1 MARLTMKL
9 RFMYSRCERK
19 SIGKISYYCPYM
31 RIAVNTRF
39 LLKGKLEGIGV
50 FTHESLQRITR
61 AHPEHEFIFIFDRP
75 YDASFIYS
83 SNITPVVIPPPAR
96 HPLLWYLWF
105 EWALP
110 MILRKYKPDVLL
122 SPDGYL
128 SLSSN
133 VPTLLVLHDLAF
145 EHFPEYVPGLVGKY
159 YRHYTPKYA
168 QHAKRIA
175 TVSNYTKLDVMQL
188 YGVPPT
194 KIDVVYNGIKDV
206 YQPLAAE
213 AQQAIRNQ
221 YTNGAPYFVYVGSI
235 HPRKNVDRLF
245 KAFDDYKAQTNSPD
259 KLVIIG
265 AKGWQYGD
273 IMATYNAMQY
283 KTDVIFLGHLEA
295 EQVAGLVASARAM
308 AYVSIFE
315 GFGIPIVEAF
325 ASGTPVITSNTSSM
339 PEVAGDAALLVDP
352 TNVGQ
357 ITTAMTQLY
366 QHPET
371 AEALRER
378 ASIQLQNFSWELT
391 AQKLWDSLMKTV

>member
-1 MARLTMKL
+1 
-9 RFMYSRCERK
+9 
-19 SIGKISYYCPYM
+19 M

>member
-1 MARLTMKL
+1 MLGAGVQ
-9 RFMYSRCERK
+9 
-19 SIGKISYYCPYM
+19 SIVKINYYCPYM

-110 MILRKYKPDVLL
+110 IVLRKHKPDVLL

-128 SLSSN
+128 PLSTQ

-145 EHFPEYVPGLVGKY
+145 EHYPEYVPGLVGKF

-168 QHAKRIA
+168 HHARRIA
-175 TVSNYTKLDVMQL
+175 TVSNYTKLDVTQL
-188 YGVPPT
+188 YGIAPN

-206 YQPLAAE
+206 YKPLDEA
-213 AQQAIRNQ
+213 AQQAVRER
-221 YTNGAPYFVYVGSI
+221 YTNAAPYLVYVGSI
-235 HPRKNVDRLF
+235 HPRKNIVRLF
-245 KAFDDYKAQTNSPD
+245 QAFDGYKTQTNCPD
-259 KLVIIG
+259 KLVVIG

-273 IMATYNAMQY
+273 IIATYNDMTH
-283 KTDVIFLGHLEA
+283 KDDVLFLGHLEA

-308 AYVSIFE
+308 MYVSIFE

-325 ASGTPVITSNTSSM
+325 ACGTPVITSNTSSM
-339 PEVAGDAALLVDP
+339 PEVAGDAALIVDP
-352 TNVGQ
+352 TSIEE
-357 ITTAMTQLY
+357 ITAAMVQLY

-371 AEALRER
+371 AEALQQR
-378 ASIQLQNFSWELT
+378 ASIQLQKFSWEQT

>member
-1 MARLTMKL
+1 MPAI
-9 RFMYSRCERK
+9 
-19 SIGKISYYCPYM
+19 IGKISYYCPYM

-75 YDASFIYS
+75 YHPSFIYS
-83 SNITPVVIPPPAR
+83 SNIIPVVIPPPAR

-110 MILRKYKPDVLL
+110 RVLRKYKPDVLL

-145 EHFPEYVPGLVGKY
+145 EHYPEYVPGLVGKY
-159 YRHYTPKYA
+159 YKHYTPKFA
-168 QHAKRIA
+168 QYAKRIA
-175 TVSNYTKLDVMQL
+175 TVSEYTKRDVMQL
-188 YGVPPT
+188 YGIAPT

-206 YQPLAAE
+206 YKPLAAS
-213 AQQAIRNQ
+213 AQQAVRDE
-221 YTNGAPYFVYVGSI
+221 YTNGAPYLVYVGSI
-235 HPRKNVDRLF
+235 HPRKNLVRLF
-245 KAFDDYKAQTNSPD
+245 QAFDAYKQQTNSPD

-273 IMATYNAMQY
+273 IMTTYNAMTH
-283 KTDVIFLGHLEA
+283 KAEVVFLGHLEA
-295 EQVAGLVASARAM
+295 EQVASLVASARAM

-352 TNVGQ
+352 TSVEE
-357 ITTAMTQLY
+357 ITAAMCQLY
-366 QHPET
+366 QQLET
-371 AEALRER
+371 AEALRQR
-378 ASIQLQNFSWELT
+378 ASVQLQKFSWEQT
-391 AQKLWDSLMKTV
+391 AQKLWASLMKTV

>member
-1 MARLTMKL
+1 
-9 RFMYSRCERK
+9 
-19 SIGKISYYCPYM
+19 M

-75 YDASFIYS
+75 CDASFIYS
-83 SNITPVVIPPPAR
+83 SNVTPVVIPPPAR
-96 HPLLWYLWF
+96 HPILWYLWF

-110 MILRKYKPDVLL
+110 MVMRKYKPDVLL

-145 EHFPEYVPGLVGKY
+145 EHFPEYIPGLAGKY

-175 TVSNYTKLDVMQL
+175 TVSNYTKLDIMQL
-188 YGVPPT
+188 YGIPPT

-206 YQPLAAE
+206 YQPLPPDK
-213 AQQAIRNQ
+213 QQTIRTQ

-235 HPRKNVDRLF
+235 HPRKNVERLF
-245 KAFDDYKAQTNSPD
+245 RAFDAYKTQTDSPD

-273 IMATYNAMQY
+273 IMATYSAMQH
-283 KTDVIFLGHLEA
+283 KADVLFLGHLEA

-352 TNVGQ
+352 TSVEQ
-357 ITTAMTQLY
+357 IAAAMTQLY
-366 QHPET
+366 QQPET

-378 ASIQLQNFSWELT
+378 ASIQLQKFSWELT

>member
-1 MARLTMKL
+1 
-9 RFMYSRCERK
+9 
-19 SIGKISYYCPYM
+19 M

-50 FTHESLQRITR
+50 FTHEILQRITR

-83 SNITPVVIPPPAR
+83 TNITPVVIPPPAR
-96 HPLLWYLWF
+96 HPILWYLWF

-110 MILRKYKPDVLL
+110 MVLRKYKPDVLL

-128 SLSSN
+128 SLSSD

-159 YRHYTPKYA
+159 YRHYMPKYA

-188 YGVPPT
+188 YGMPPD

-206 YQPLAAE
+206 YKPLTTE
-213 AQQAIRNQ
+213 AQQAVRNQ

-283 KTDVIFLGHLEA
+283 KADVLFMGHLEA

-352 TNVGQ
+352 TSVEQ
-357 ITTAMTQLY
+357 ITAAMTQLY
-366 QHPET
+366 QHLET

>member
-1 MARLTMKL
+1 
-9 RFMYSRCERK
+9 
-19 SIGKISYYCPYM
+19 M

-75 YDASFIYS
+75 YHPSFIYS

-110 MILRKYKPDVLL
+110 MVLRKHKPDVLL

-145 EHFPEYVPGLVGKY
+145 EHYPEYVLGLVGKY
-159 YRHYTPKYA
+159 YKHYTPKFA

-175 TVSNYTKLDVMQL
+175 TVSEYTKLDVMQL
-188 YGVPPT
+188 YGLPPT

-206 YQPLAAE
+206 YKPLAPD
-213 AQQAIRNQ
+213 AQQTVRNQ
-221 YTNGAPYFVYVGSI
+221 YANGAPYLVYVGSI
-235 HPRKNVDRLF
+235 HPRKNMVRLF
-245 KAFDDYKAQTNSPD
+245 QAFDAYKQQTNSPD

-273 IMATYNAMQY
+273 IMATYNAMAN
-283 KTDVIFLGHLEA
+283 KADVVFMGHLEA

-339 PEVAGDAALLVDP
+339 PEVAGDAALIVDP
-352 TNVGQ
+352 TSVAE
-357 ITTAMTQLY
+357 ITAAMCQLY

-371 AEALRER
+371 AEALKQK
-378 ASIQLQNFSWELT
+378 ASVQLQKFSWEQT
-391 AQKLWDSLMKTV
+391 AQKLWDSLMQTV